1 MRTNGASSMLKTGM
15 AIAMLAMASLGAS
28 ALAADTDAAPTA
40 STYEKQAVELRA
52 RADKHD
58 KMAEM
63 HRGGAGS
70 QKVNHES
77 IVRHCENIA
86 KNLRAAADESDALAA
101 ALKAESK

>member
-1 MRTNGASSMLKTGM
+1 MRTSGFSSMLKSGM
-15 AIAMLAMASLGAS
+15 AIAMLAVGSLSVCAN
-28 ALAADTDAAPTA
+28 AADTDAPTA

-58 KMAEM
+58 KMAQM
-63 HRGGAGS
+63 HKAGAGS
-70 QKVNHES
+70 QKTNHES

-101 ALKAESK
+101 ELKAGSK

>member
-28 ALAADTDAAPTA
+28 ALAADTDTAQTA

-70 QKVNHES
+70 SKVNHEN

-101 ALKAESK
+101 ELKAGSK

>member
-1 MRTNGASSMLKTGM
+1 MRTTGTSSMLKTGM
-15 AIAMLAMASLGAS
+15 LIAVLAMGALGAN
-28 ALAADTDAAPTA
+28 AYAADTEAAPTA

-58 KMAEM
+58 KMAQM
-63 HRGGAGS
+63 HKGGAGS

-86 KNLRAAADESDALAA
+86 KNLRAAADESDALATE
-101 ALKAESK
+101 LKAASK

>member
-1 MRTNGASSMLKTGM
+1 MRTIGTTSMLKTGL
-15 AIAMLAMASLGAS
+15 AIAMLAIGSMGIS
-28 ALAADTDAAPTA
+28 AFAADTDAAPTA

-58 KMAEM
+58 KMAQM
-63 HRGGAGS
+63 HMGGAGS
-70 QKVNHES
+70 QKTNHES

-101 ALKAESK
+101 ELKAGS